1 VSRRAVFADR
11 DGTIIVEKGYLGH
24 PDGVEMIDG
33 ALEALGTLQAAGFV
47 IVVVTNQAGIAH
59 GFYSR
64 DDYQAVALRF
74 VEELEAAGI
83 VLDGMYF
90 CPHKPDSCDCR
101 KPSTGMYLR
110 AAKELDID
118 LAASFYIGDKITDV
132 KPGLVLGGQ
141 AILVRTGHGC
151 ESESDIPDSV
161 RAVED
166 LSEASQVIIEEMARR
181 GDRFLRS
188 PRSGIL

>member
-1 VSRRAVFADR
+1 VSRRAVFVDR

-33 ALEALGTLQAAGFV
+33 AVEALGALQAAGFV

-64 DDYQAVALRF
+64 EDYQAVALRL
-74 VEELEAAGI
+74 VEELEVAGV

-90 CPHKPDSCDCR
+90 CPHQPDSCDCR

-110 AAKELDID
+110 AQKELDID

-132 KPGLVLGGQ
+132 KPGLALGGQ
-141 AILVRTGHGC
+141 AILVRTGYGC
-151 ESESDIPDSV
+151 ESQSDIPDSV

-166 LSEASQVIIEEMARR
+166 LSEASQVIIEEMA
-181 GDRFLRS
+181 GGAIGS
-188 PRSGIL
+188 

>member
-1 VSRRAVFADR
+1 VSRRAVFVDR
-11 DGTIIVEKGYLGH
+11 DGTIIVEKGYLGR

-33 ALEALGTLQAAGFV
+33 AVEALRVLQSAGFV

-64 DDYQAVALRF
+64 EDYQAVALRF
-74 VEELEAAGI
+74 VEELEAAGV

-90 CPHKPDSCDCR
+90 CPHQPNSCDCR

-110 AAKELDID
+110 AQKELDID
-118 LAASFYIGDKITDV
+118 LVASFYIGDKITDV
-132 KPGLVLGGQ
+132 KPGLALGGQ
-141 AILVRTGHGC
+141 AILVRTGYGH
-151 ESESDIPDSV
+151 ESELDIPDNV

-166 LSEASQVIIEEMARR
+166 LSEASCVIIEEMA
-181 GDRFLRS
+181 GGAIGF
-188 PRSGIL
+188 

>member
-1 VSRRAVFADR
+1 MSRRAVFADR

-74 VEELEAAGI
+74 VEEFYYKVI
-83 VLDGMYF
+83 
-90 CPHKPDSCDCR
+90 
-101 KPSTGMYLR
+101 
-110 AAKELDID
+110 
-118 LAASFYIGDKITDV
+118 SFKIIFIFNIFNIFF
-132 KPGLVLGGQ
+132 G
-141 AILVRTGHGC
+141 
-151 ESESDIPDSV
+151 
-161 RAVED
+161 
-166 LSEASQVIIEEMARR
+166 
-181 GDRFLRS
+181 
-188 PRSGIL
+188 

>member
-1 VSRRAVFADR
+1 MSRRAVFVDR
-11 DGTIIVEKGYLGH
+11 DGTIIVEKGYLGR

-33 ALEALGTLQAAGFV
+33 AVEALRVLQSAGFV

-64 DDYQAVALRF
+64 EDYQAVALRF
-74 VEELEAAGI
+74 VEELEAAGV

-90 CPHKPDSCDCR
+90 CPHQPNSCDCR

-110 AAKELDID
+110 AQKELDID
-118 LAASFYIGDKITDV
+118 LVASFYIGDKITDV
-132 KPGLVLGGQ
+132 KPGLALGGQ
-141 AILVRTGHGC
+141 AILVRTGYGH
-151 ESESDIPDSV
+151 ESELDIPDNV

-166 LSEASQVIIEEMARR
+166 LSEASCVIIEEMAGRAI
-181 GDRFLRS
+181 GF
-188 PRSGIL
+188 